1 MIMKHISRPALA
13 EVAIIKVLILSAA
26 IMALL
31 MFSHSTAVMAQAP
44 ETEKIVFVSKRDG
57 NAEIYIMNPDGS
69 EQVNLTQHP
78 AEDYDPAWAPNGKQI
93 LFSSNRGKVFDLYLM
108 DTDGSNVRK
117 VFKSSAYR
125 WAPTWSP
132 DGKQIA
138 YAQTNPGKAQ
148 LLFGARFA
156 ALADLTLYI
165 ATPNGTSVEKL
176 TKGTTPSWSPDG
188 HEIAFVVGGLKH
200 TPLGLFDL
208 QTRTKKTLLAKE
220 KPWITSP
227 AWSPQGDKIAFGK
240 LDGAGFNEQGFL
252 TFQKGTIYTVN
263 RDGTGLLQVPGEL
276 SAYNA
281 TWSPHGNQLIYNARA
296 ESFQLYKTDLK
307 GGNPTQLT
315 HEGDN
320 LRPDWFNPNA
330 LTISPAMHSLT
341 TTWGKIKAN

>member
-1 MIMKHISRPALA
+1 MIMKHISLWARS

-69 EQVNLTQHP
+69 EQINLTQHP

-176 TKGTTPSWSPDG
+176 TKRSMPSWSPDG

-200 TPLGLFDL
+200 PPRAF
-208 QTRTKKTLLAKE
+208 RLA
-220 KPWITSP
+220 
-227 AWSPQGDKIAFGK
+227 D
-240 LDGAGFNEQGFL
+240 
-252 TFQKGTIYTVN
+252 
-263 RDGTGLLQVPGEL
+263 
-276 SAYNA
+276 
-281 TWSPHGNQLIYNARA
+281 
-296 ESFQLYKTDLK
+296 
-307 GGNPTQLT
+307 T
-315 HEGDN
+315 H
-320 LRPDWFNPNA
+320 
-330 LTISPAMHSLT
+330 
-341 TTWGKIKAN
+341 